1 MALPILT
8 ADEMRRVDAR
18 AIEDYGVPSSALM
31 ETAGCQAA
39 RAIWEHFGQPGLRV
53 LVAAGKGNNG
63 GDGFVIAR
71 HLINQGA
78 EVCVFA
84 LFPLEEVSGD
94 PAIFLNILNKM
105 GASLESIEN
114 KESIARLR
122 SAAVHSDLVVDAIL
136 GTGFSPPARGL
147 AEEALEALGDI
158 RTPIT
163 AVDIPSG
170 LDATT
175 GSSEGHFLKA
185 DLTVA
190 FGAHKRGHFL
200 LPAAEFVGEVVLAD
214 IGIPT
219 PCMEEEDIPLKLTEA
234 EDIARF
240 LPERRLGAHKGDAGN
255 LLVVA
260 GSRGMMGA
268 AIMAASA
275 GLRIGAGKVT
285 LAVPESLAYAVESGP
300 PEIMAL
306 SLTDTPAGTL
316 DTSAFDPILEA
327 ASSMDAVIVGPGIS
341 THPRTVELV
350 QSLIKHFEI
359 PLVLDADGLNALSQD
374 ITVLDG
380 TRTELLLTPH
390 PGEMARLG
398 RISASNVQADR
409 AGIAIDFASAHGV
422 TLALKGARTIIA
434 TPGGSAWLN
443 PTGNPALASGGTGD
457 ILAGVVGGLLA
468 QGISSEGALVAGT
481 YLHGAAGDIAANR
494 IGGVGLT
501 ATDLL
506 PALPL
511 ARSQTMDTK
520 GGDAPW

>member
-1 MALPILT
+1 MALPIVT
-8 ADEMRRVDAR
+8 AEEMRRVDTR

-39 RAIWEHFGQPGLRV
+39 RAIWEQFGRPGLRV

-71 HLINQGA
+71 HLLNRGA
-78 EVCVFA
+78 NVRVFT

-94 PAIFLNILNKM
+94 PAIFMNVLEKM

-114 KESIARLR
+114 NEAVGRLK

-147 AEEALEALGDI
+147 AEKAVAALGEVN
-158 RTPIT
+158 TPI
-163 AVDIPSG
+163 AAIDIPSG
-170 LDATT
+170 LDATMGT
-175 GSSEGHFLKA
+175 TDGHFLKA

-190 FGAHKRGHFL
+190 FGAYKRGHFL
-200 LPAAEFVGEVVLAD
+200 LPAAEFVGKVKLAD
-214 IGIPT
+214 IGIPA
-219 PCMEEEDIPLKLTEA
+219 PCMEEEDIPLKLIEV
-234 EDIARF
+234 EDVVRF
-240 LPERRLGAHKGDAGN
+240 LPERGLGAHKGDAGN

-285 LAVPESLAYAVESGP
+285 LAIPESLAYAVESGP
-300 PEIMAL
+300 PELMAL
-306 SLTDTPAGTL
+306 PLPGTPAGTL

-350 QSLIKHFEI
+350 QSLIRHFEI

-380 TRTELLLTPH
+380 TRPELLLTPH
-390 PGEMARLG
+390 QGEMARLG
-398 RISASNVQADR
+398 RVSTSEVQSDR
-409 AGIAIDFASAHGV
+409 VGIAIDFASLHGV

-434 TPGGSAWLN
+434 TPGGGAWLN

-457 ILAGVVGGLLA
+457 ILAGVVGGMLA

-481 YLHGAAGDIAANR
+481 YLHGTAGDIAANK

-501 ATDLL
+501 AMDLL

-511 ARSQTMDTK
+511 ARARAMSTK
-520 GGDAPW
+520 GGIRPD